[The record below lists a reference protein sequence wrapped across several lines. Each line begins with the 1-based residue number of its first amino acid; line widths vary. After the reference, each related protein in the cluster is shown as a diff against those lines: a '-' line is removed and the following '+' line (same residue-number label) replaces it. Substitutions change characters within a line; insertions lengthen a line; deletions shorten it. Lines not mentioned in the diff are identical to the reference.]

1 MRLPCL
7 PSRDPFDGGYKRLY
21 YLRYADDYVIG
32 IIGPKADAERVRKEV
47 RHFIEQRLKLTIAEE
62 KSHIRH
68 SKQGVIFVGYW
79 VKTYSGNRIVKV
91 KSNNRHTTTKS
102 VSERFQ
108 LHIPKNRLQKF
119 CLAKRYGN
127 YQTVEARHKPE
138 WNALSDA
145 EIILA
150 YNGELRGLANYYALA
165 HDVKRD
171 MGKLAFIWKQ
181 SLLNNVSSG

>member
-1 MRLPCL
+1 
-7 PSRDPFDGGYKRLY
+7 
-21 YLRYADDYVIG
+21 
-32 IIGPKADAERVRKEV
+32 
-47 RHFIEQRLKLTIAEE
+47 
-62 KSHIRH
+62 
-68 SKQGVIFVGYW
+68 
-79 VKTYSGNRIVKV
+79 
-91 KSNNRHTTTKS
+91 
-102 VSERFQ
+102 
-108 LHIPKNRLQKF
+108 
-119 CLAKRYGN
+119 
-127 YQTVEARHKPE
+127 VEARHKPE